1 MTRPVTLFTGQ
12 WADLPV
18 ADLAAACAG
27 WGFDGL
33 ELACWGDHFEV
44 DRALADDAY
53 CRERRQLLE
62 RHGLG
67 CWALGAH
74 LVGQA
79 VCDRI
84 DARHQAILPPDV
96 WGDGE
101 EEGVRRRAAERMKDT
116 ARAAA
121 RFGVTQ
127 VNGFT
132 GSSIWHLL
140 YSFPPNDL
148 AEIERGYQAFAEAWS
163 PILDVFDAEGV
174 RFGLEVHP
182 TEIAYDF
189 VTTEKTLAAVGRRP
203 AFGINLDPSHFA
215 HQHLDTA
222 EFALQFADR
231 IYHVHVKDSK
241 KRLDGRRSILAS
253 HLNFGEEARGWDFVS
268 PGHGD
273 VDFEALF
280 RALNRIGYAGP
291 LSIEWEDSGMDR
303 EFGAQDALAFVR
315 RTDFPASG
323 LAFDAAMQ
331 RNVAEKRL
339 GSRQHGHRGQTGVSN
354 AVATR
359 PPATHCSPR
368 RPRARLWFST
378 GPTCAQEMTARP
390 AHVHVRSRRAIERRA
405 L

>member
-12 WADLPV
+12 WADLPLEG
-18 ADLAAACAG
+18 LAALCGA
-27 WGFDGL
+27 WEFDGL

-44 DRALADDAY
+44 DKALADESY
-53 CRERRQLLE
+53 CREKRELLE
-62 RHGLG
+62 RNGLG

-84 DARHQAILPPDV
+84 DARHQPILPPEV
-96 WGDGE
+96 WGDGDPD
-101 EEGVRRRAAERMKDT
+101 GVRQRAAERMKDT

-132 GSSIWHLL
+132 GSPVWHML
-140 YSFPPNDL
+140 YSFPPNDFG
-148 AEIERGYQAFAEAWS
+148 EIERGYEQFAETWS
-163 PILDVFDAEGV
+163 PIMDVFDAEGV

-189 VTTEKTLAAVGRRP
+189 PTTRKTLDAIGNRK

-215 HQHLDTA
+215 HQFLDTA
-222 EFALQFADR
+222 QFALEFADR

-241 KRLDGRRSILAS
+241 KRLDGRRSILGS

-273 VDFEALF
+273 VDFEDLF
-280 RALNRIGYAGP
+280 RALNRIGYGGP

-303 EFGAQDALAFVR
+303 EYGAQDALAFVR
-315 RTDFPASG
+315 NTDFAPSSV
-323 LAFDAAMQ
+323 AFDAAMQ
-331 RNVAEKRL
+331 KSS
-339 GSRQHGHRGQTGVSN
+339 G
-354 AVATR
+354 
-359 PPATHCSPR
+359 
-368 RPRARLWFST
+368 
-378 GPTCAQEMTARP
+378 
-390 AHVHVRSRRAIERRA
+390 
-405 L
+405 